1 MMYNPAVRTFVKGLQ
16 AACPG
21 CAPLSSCAV
30 SENAVPCG
38 VPVAVVFRF
47 LVYPGLSPGSA
58 VAAFRVVAAAGLA
71 AGKSCQD
78 WLRFD
83 CRDVPELAAAR
94 SRVAVPFAGSN
105 G

>member
-1 MMYNPAVRTFVKGLQ
+1 MMCNPAVRTFVKGLQ

-30 SENAVPCG
+30 SENAVPGG
-38 VPVAVVFRF
+38 VPVAVVFRS
-47 LVYPGLSPGSA
+47 LVYPGA
-58 VAAFRVVAAAGLA
+58 VAAFRVVVAAGLA

-78 WLRFD
+78 WLHFD

-94 SRVAVPFAGSN
+94 SRAAVPFAGSN

>member
-1 MMYNPAVRTFVKGLQ
+1 MPYR
-16 AACPG
+16 
-21 CAPLSSCAV
+21 AV
-30 SENAVPCG
+30 SRLPSCFG
-38 VPVAVVFRF
+38 PWCIR
-47 LVYPGLSPGSA
+47 GLSPGSA

-94 SRVAVPFAGSN
+94 SRAAVPFAGSN